1 MTGVW
6 TRLGR
11 AGVLALPLLF
21 LGVFFYVPL
30 GGLILRGIGSP
41 EGLTRVWEL
50 VSDPYIQRVARFTVV
65 QALLS
70 SLASLAIGLP
80 LAYVL
85 ATYRFPGQRLV
96 RSLTIV
102 PFTLPPITVALG
114 FVLVFGNSGV
124 VNESLM
130 AILNLE
136 RPPLKVLYSLT
147 GIVMA
152 HAFYN
157 APIVTRFTAAAWERL
172 SPSYEESARALGASP
187 RRAFF
192 NITLPMLA
200 PSIVSG
206 ATLAFI
212 YSFLSFPIVLALG
225 GARFSTLEVEIYR
238 QAIVGI
244 NYGEAATLA
253 TLVLVIALAFT
264 VGYLGL
270 ERRFSSQ
277 VRLEAPRTRRPLFAG
292 GWTALRRVGLYG
304 FLALTVLLFV
314 GPMLAVLIDSVRKP
328 WQNTVVFSLEGYREV
343 FARGFSSLIG
353 ASPLQSVINSF
364 SFAGATMG
372 IAVLCGTLLA
382 MTLARRRLRGRRS
395 LEVLAMAPLAI
406 SSVALGL
413 ALLRVFN
420 RPPLDISGTWIAIV
434 VAHVALA
441 IPFVIRV
448 VRPALERL
456 EGNLTDAARSLG
468 ASPWRATWDVRL
480 PLIQGSLLTGAAFAF
495 AISIAETS
503 ATLMLAQPGLLTMPV
518 AVYHLLAARQFGAAS
533 AMSVIMMAVLALAF
547 VLIDRFG
554 ERTFRTGI

>member
-1 MTGVW
+1 M
-6 TRLGR
+6 
-11 AGVLALPLLF
+11 LALPLLF
-21 LGVFFYVPL
+21 LSIFFYVPL
-30 GGLILRGIGSP
+30 GGLILRGLGSP
-41 EGLTRVWEL
+41 DGLARVWEL

-70 SLASLAIGLP
+70 MLASVAIGLP

-85 ATYRFPGQRLV
+85 ATYRFPGQRLI

-114 FVLVFGNSGV
+114 FVLVFGNAGV
-124 VNESLM
+124 LNETLMSLF
-130 AILNLE
+130 NLE
-136 RPPLKVLYSLT
+136 TPPLSILYSLV
-147 GIVMA
+147 GIVLA

-172 SPSYEESARALGASP
+172 STSYEESARALGASP
-187 RRAFF
+187 RRAFV
-192 NITLPMLA
+192 NVTLPMLA

-238 QAIVGI
+238 QAIVQI
-244 NYGEAATLA
+244 NYAEAATLA
-253 TLVLVIALAFT
+253 TLELTIALLFT
-264 VGYLGL
+264 VGYLAI
-270 ERRFSSQ
+270 ERRYARQ
-277 VRLEAPRTRRPLFAG
+277 VRLEVPRPQQPLFVG
-292 GWTALRRVGLYG
+292 GWTLLRRTGLYG
-304 FLALTVLLFV
+304 FLALSALLFL
-314 GPMLAVLIDSVRKP
+314 GPMLAVLVDSVSKP
-328 WQNTVVFSLEGYREV
+328 WQNTVVFSLDGYRDV
-343 FARGFSSLIG
+343 FAQGFSSLIG

-364 SFAGATMG
+364 SFAGATMA
-372 IAVLCGTLLA
+372 IALVCGTLLA
-382 MTLARRRLRGRRS
+382 TMLARQRLRGRGS
-395 LEVLAMAPLAI
+395 LETVAMAPLAI

-420 RPPLDISGTWIAIV
+420 QPPLAISGTWIVVV
-434 VAHVALA
+434 VAHSALA

-468 ASPWRATWDVRL
+468 ASPWRATRDVRL

-503 ATLMLAQPGLLTMPV
+503 ATLMLAEPGLLTMPV
-518 AVYHLLAARQFGAAS
+518 AVYHLLAAREFSAAS
-533 AMSVIMMAVLALAF
+533 AMSVIMMAVLTLAF

-554 ERTFRTGI
+554 DRTFRGL

>member
-1 MTGVW
+1 MPTFGAK
-6 TRLGR
+6 LGR
-11 AGVLALPLLF
+11 AAAVALPLLF
-21 LGVFFYVPL
+21 LGIFFYVPL

-41 EGLTRVWEL
+41 EGLARVWEL
-50 VSDPYIQRVARFTVV
+50 ASDPYIQRVARFTVV

-70 SLASLAIGLP
+70 TLASVAIGLP

-85 ATYRFPGQRLV
+85 ATYRFPGRRLI

-114 FVLVFGNSGV
+114 FVLVFGNAGV
-124 VNESLM
+124 VNETLM
-130 AILNLE
+130 ALFNLE
-136 RPPLKVLYSLT
+136 RPPLRILYSLT
-147 GIVMA
+147 GIVLA

-172 SPSYEESARALGASP
+172 SPRYEESARALGASP

-200 PSIVSG
+200 PSITSG

-225 GARFSTLEVEIYR
+225 GARFATIEVEIYR
-238 QAIVGI
+238 QAIVQI
-244 NYGEAATLA
+244 NYGQAATLA
-253 TLVLVIALAFT
+253 TLVLAIALMFT
-264 VGYLGL
+264 LGYLAM
-270 ERRFSSQ
+270 ERRYARQ
-277 VRLEAPRTRRPLFAG
+277 VHLEAPRPLRSLFAG
-292 GWTALRRVGLYG
+292 GRAALRRTGLYV
-304 FLALTVLLFV
+304 FLAFSVLLFV
-314 GPMLAVLIDSVRKP
+314 GPMLAVLIDSFSKP
-328 WQNTVVFSLEGYREV
+328 WRNGVVFSLEGYREV
-343 FARGFSSLIG
+343 FEPGFSSLIG

-364 SFAGATMG
+364 SFAGATMVV
-372 IAVLCGTLLA
+372 ALVCGTLLA
-382 MTLARRRLRGRRS
+382 VVLARRRLRGRGA
-395 LEVLAMAPLAI
+395 LEALAMAPLAI
-406 SSVALGL
+406 SSVAFGL
-413 ALLRVFN
+413 ALLRVFT
-420 RPPLDISGTWIAIV
+420 RPPLAISGTWVAIV

-480 PLIQGSLLTGAAFAF
+480 PLVQGSLLTGAAFAF

-533 AMSVIMMAVLALAF
+533 AMSVVMMAVLALAF
-547 VLIDRFG
+547 ALIDRFG
-554 ERTFRTGI
+554 ERTFRSGL

>member
-1 MTGVW
+1 MTRAW
-6 TRLGR
+6 PRLGR
-11 AGVLALPLLF
+11 AAVLALPLLF
-21 LGVFFYVPL
+21 LGIFFYVPL

-41 EGLTRVWEL
+41 EGLTRVGEL

-70 SLASLAIGLP
+70 TLASVAIGLP

-114 FVLVFGNSGV
+114 FVLVFGNAGI
-124 VNESLM
+124 VNETLM
-130 AILNLE
+130 AVFNLE
-136 RPPLKVLYSLT
+136 RPPLKILYSLT
-147 GIVMA
+147 GIVLA

-187 RRAFF
+187 RRAFCT
-192 NITLPMLA
+192 ITLPMLA

-225 GARFSTLEVEIYR
+225 GARFSTIEVEIYR
-238 QAIVGI
+238 QAIVQI
-244 NYGEAATLA
+244 NYGQAATLA
-253 TLVLVIALAFT
+253 TLELVIALMFT
-264 VGYLGL
+264 VGYLAI
-270 ERRFSSQ
+270 ERRFAGQ
-277 VRLEAPRTRRPLFAG
+277 VRLEAPRPPRPLFAG
-292 GWTALRRVGLYG
+292 GWAALRRSGLYV
-304 FLALTVLLFV
+304 LIALSALLFV
-314 GPMLAVLIDSVRKP
+314 GPMLAVLVDSVSKP
-328 WQNTVVFSLEGYREV
+328 WQNTVVLSLDGYRAV
-343 FARGFSSLIG
+343 FERGFSSLIG

-364 SFAGATMG
+364 SFAGATMA
-372 IAVLCGTLLA
+372 IALVCGTLLA
-382 MTLARRRLRGRRS
+382 VMLARRRLRGRRS
-395 LEVLAMAPLAI
+395 LETLAMAPLAV

-434 VAHVALA
+434 VAHSALA

-533 AMSVIMMAVLALAF
+533 AMSVIMIAVLAMAF

-554 ERTFRTGI
+554 ERTFRSGI

>member
-1 MTGVW
+1 MSRLWST
-6 TRLGR
+6 LGR

-21 LGVFFYVPL
+21 LGIFFYVPL
-30 GGLILRGIGSP
+30 GGLILRGLGSP
-41 EGLTRVWEL
+41 DGLARVGEL
-50 VSDPYIQRVARFTVV
+50 VSDPYIQGVARFTVV

-70 SLASLAIGLP
+70 TLASVAIGLP

-85 ATYRFPGQRLV
+85 ATYRFPGQRLI

-114 FVLVFGNSGV
+114 FVLVFGNAG
-124 VNESLM
+124 
-130 AILNLE
+130 ILNETLMSLFNLE
-136 RPPLKVLYSLT
+136 NPPLSILYSLV
-147 GIVMA
+147 GIVLA

-187 RRAFF
+187 RRAFV
-192 NITLPMLA
+192 NVTLPMLA

-238 QAIVGI
+238 QAIVQI
-244 NYGEAATLA
+244 NYAEAATLA
-253 TLVLVIALAFT
+253 TLELLIALLFT
-264 VGYLGL
+264 VGYLAI
-270 ERRFSSQ
+270 ERRYARQ
-277 VRLEAPRTRRPLFAG
+277 VRLEAPRRRKPLFVG
-292 GWTALRRVGLYG
+292 GWTLLRRAGLYG
-304 FLALTVLLFV
+304 FLALSVLLFL
-314 GPMLAVLIDSVRKP
+314 GPMLAVLVDSVSRP
-328 WQNTVVFSLEGYREV
+328 WQNTVVFSLDGYREV
-343 FARGFSSLIG
+343 FAQGFSSLIG

-364 SFAGATMG
+364 SFAGATMA
-372 IAVLCGTLLA
+372 IALVCGTLLA
-382 MTLARRRLRGRRS
+382 TMLAQRRLRGRAP
-395 LEVLAMAPLAI
+395 LETVAMAPLAI

-420 RPPLDISGTWIAIV
+420 QPPLEISGTWIVVV
-434 VAHVALA
+434 VAHSALA

-468 ASPWRATWDVRL
+468 ASPWRATRDVRL

-503 ATLMLAQPGLLTMPV
+503 ATLMLAEPGLLTMPV
-518 AVYHLLAARQFGAAS
+518 AVYHLLAAREFSAAS
-533 AMSVIMMAVLALAF
+533 AMSVIMMAVLTLAF

-554 ERTFRTGI
+554 DRTFRDL

>member
-1 MTGVW
+1 MSKLR

-11 AGVLALPLLF
+11 AALLALPLFF
-21 LGVFFYVPL
+21 LGIFFYLPL
-30 GGLILRGIGSP
+30 GGLVLRGLGSP
-41 EGLTRVWEL
+41 EGLQRVWDL

-70 SLASLAIGLP
+70 TLASVAIGLP

-85 ATYRFPGQRLV
+85 ATYRFPGRRLI

-114 FVLVFGNSGV
+114 FVLVFGNAGV
-124 VNESLM
+124 VNETLM
-130 AILNLE
+130 AILSLE
-136 RPPLKVLYSLT
+136 QPPLTILYSLT
-147 GIVMA
+147 GIVLA

-187 RRAFF
+187 RRAFWT
-192 NITLPMLA
+192 ITLPMLA
-200 PSIVSG
+200 PSIVSA

-212 YSFLSFPIVLALG
+212 YAFLSFPIVLALG
-225 GARFSTLEVEIYR
+225 GARFSTIEVEIYR
-238 QAIVGI
+238 QAIVQI
-244 NYGEAATLA
+244 NYAQAATLA
-253 TLVLVIALAFT
+253 TLELLIALMFT
-264 VGYLGL
+264 VGYLTI
-270 ERRFSSQ
+270 ERRFARQ
-277 VRLEAPRTRRPLFAG
+277 VRLEAPRPRRPLFAG
-292 GWTALRRVGLYG
+292 GWIALRRVGLYI
-304 FLALTVLLFV
+304 FLALSVLLFA
-314 GPMLAVLIDSVRKP
+314 GPMVAVLVDSVSKP
-328 WQNTVVFSLEGYREV
+328 WQNTVVFSLDGYREV
-343 FARGFSSLIG
+343 FQQGFSSLIG

-364 SFAGATMG
+364 SFAGATM
-372 IAVLCGTLLA
+372 AVALICGTLLA
-382 MTLARRRLRGRRS
+382 VMLARRRLTGRRS
-395 LEVLAMAPLAI
+395 LETLAMAPLAI

-420 RPPLDISGTWIAIV
+420 RPPLAISGTWVAIV
-434 VAHVALA
+434 VAHSALA

-480 PLIQGSLLTGAAFAF
+480 PLIRGSLLTGAAFAF

-503 ATLMLAQPGLLTMPV
+503 ATLMLAEPGLLTMPV

-533 AMSVIMMAVLALAF
+533 AMSVIMIAVLALAF

-554 ERTFRTGI
+554 ERTFRSEI